1 LDTAIPSGAETKR
14 YGGLHV
20 VTDDSDGGELDS
32 MAHRSHSNKACP
44 QGRVQVGVP
53 VVLHP
58 HCPCGNGNY
67 FYPEMVVS
75 MYDVTHDSGKKGMK
89 TKATVFSNT
98 FKTPRPEI
106 WADYREKGK
115 KRRIGR

>member
-1 LDTAIPSGAETKR
+1 
-14 YGGLHV
+14 
-20 VTDDSDGGELDS
+20 
-32 MAHRSHSNKACP
+32 
-44 QGRVQVGVP
+44 
-53 VVLHP
+53 
-58 HCPCGNGNY
+58 
-67 FYPEMVVS
+67 